1 MIQGKVNF
9 ISARLPCPLLL
20 LAAGLNYYYVA
31 QVSSS
36 ADEAKI
42 TITGTGTYL
51 ADGPVTVAARALRP
65 SARPSEGD
73 RCLPRA
79 QVSSPT
85 TEIKVSYPGKAAI
98 AVPQGGG
105 VEDITFK
112 CYGVDVTVLD
122 GESAVCPPPTAAL
135 TAKTLRNGLP

>member
-65 SARPSEGD
+65 SARLRRVIDASLA
-73 RCLPRA
+73 RRSLRLRPR
-79 QVSSPT
+79 S
-85 TEIKVSYPGKAAI
+85 
-98 AVPQGGG
+98 
-105 VEDITFK
+105 
-112 CYGVDVTVLD
+112 
-122 GESAVCPPPTAAL
+122 
-135 TAKTLRNGLP
+135 R